1 VTPLDK
7 TNVRAIVRRM
17 SKGEDTRAAILGRAL
32 AVTSELGLEGLSI
45 GSLAQD
51 LGMSKSGLFAH
62 FGSKED
68 LQLQVLELAVER
80 FVAAVVQPALAAP
93 RGEPR
98 VRALFDNWLAWA
110 EATFLPGG
118 CVFIAAANELDD
130 RPGPLRDRLVESQQQ
145 WLAVLAR
152 AARIAQEEGHFR
164 GDLDAEQFAYETYAV
179 ALAYHH
185 FRRLL
190 RDPGARDR
198 ARRAFD
204 DLMRGARQGAAA

>member
-1 VTPLDK
+1 
-7 TNVRAIVRRM
+7 M
-17 SKGEDTRAAILGRAL
+17 SKGEDTRAAILERAL
-32 AVTSELGLEGLSI
+32 AVTSKLGLEGLSI

-68 LQLQVLELAVER
+68 LQLQVLGLAVER
-80 FVAAVVQPALAAP
+80 FEAAVVQPALALP

-98 VRALFDNWLAWA
+98 VRGLFDNWLAWA
-110 EATFLPGG
+110 EASYLPGG

-130 RPGPLRDRLVESQQQ
+130 RPGPLRDRLVEYQRQ

-152 AARIAQEEGHFR
+152 ASRIAQEEGHFR
-164 GDLDAEQFAYETYAV
+164 GDLDAEQFAYEAYAV

-204 DLMRGARQGAAA
+204 DLLGGARRGAAA

>member
-1 VTPLDK
+1 
-7 TNVRAIVRRM
+7 M
-17 SKGEDTRAAILGRAL
+17 SKGEETRAAILDRAL
-32 AVTSELGLEGLSI
+32 ATTSRLGLEGLSI
-45 GSLAQD
+45 GALAQD

-80 FVAAVVQPALAAP
+80 FTEAVVRPALTRP

-98 VRALFDNWLAWA
+98 VHALLENWFAWA
-110 EATFLPGG
+110 EASYLPGG
-118 CVFIAAANELDD
+118 CVFIALANELDD
-130 RPGPLRDRLVESQQQ
+130 RPGPLRDRLVGSQQQ

-152 AARIAQEEGHFR
+152 AARIAQAEGHFR
-164 GDLDAEQFAYETYAV
+164 RELDAEQFAYEAYAV

-190 RDPGARDR
+190 RAPDARDR
-198 ARRAFD
+198 ARHAFD
-204 DLMRGARQGAAA
+204 DLLRGARAATAA

>member
-1 VTPLDK
+1 
-7 TNVRAIVRRM
+7 M
-17 SKGEDTRAAILGRAL
+17 SKGEETRAAILEQAL
-32 AVTSELGLEGLSI
+32 AVTSRLGLEGLSI

-68 LQLQVLELAVER
+68 LQLRVLDLAVER
-80 FVAAVVQPALAAP
+80 YVEAVVRPALAQP

-98 VRALFDNWLAWA
+98 VRGLFDNWLAWA
-110 EATFLPGG
+110 EASYLPGG
-118 CVFIAAANELDD
+118 CVFMATANELDD
-130 RPGPLRDRLVESQQQ
+130 RPGPLRDRLVGYERQK
-145 WLAVLAR
+145 LEALAR

-164 GDLDAEQFAYETYAV
+164 ADLDAEQFAYELFAV
-179 ALAYHH
+179 MLAYHH

-190 RDPGARDR
+190 RAPDARDR

-204 DLMRGARQGAAA
+204 DLLRGARPSAAAA

>member
-1 VTPLDK
+1 
-7 TNVRAIVRRM
+7 M
-17 SKGEDTRAAILGRAL
+17 SKGEDTRAAILERAL
-32 AVTSELGLEGLSI
+32 AVTSKLGLEGLSI

-68 LQLQVLELAVER
+68 LQLQVLGLAVER
-80 FVAAVVQPALAAP
+80 FEAAVVQPALALP

-98 VRALFDNWLAWA
+98 VRGLFDNWLAWA
-110 EATFLPGG
+110 EASYLPGG

-130 RPGPLRDRLVESQQQ
+130 RPGPLRDRLVEYQRQ

-152 AARIAQEEGHFR
+152 ASRIAQEEGHFR
-164 GDLDAEQFAYETYAV
+164 GDVDAEQFAYEAYAV

-204 DLMRGARQGAAA
+204 DLLGGARRGAAA